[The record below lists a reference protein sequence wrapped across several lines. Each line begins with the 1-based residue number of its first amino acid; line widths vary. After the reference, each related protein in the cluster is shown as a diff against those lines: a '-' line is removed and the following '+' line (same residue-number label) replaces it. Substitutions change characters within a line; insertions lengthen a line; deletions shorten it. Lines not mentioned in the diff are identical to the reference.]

1 MLPLAC
7 LAASVTPWTNP
18 LVKPTGAWKAWCD
31 GGAYAWV
38 SEKAGDAVEVE
49 FEGTS
54 FTVCHRKGAC
64 RWLWGITFR
73 DQTSPLGFFEAFVDG
88 KSVGTFDSSLREE
101 TCVAKGLSDGRH
113 VARIVNLG
121 RSSRKGGPGRIA
133 LRGFLADRPPR
144 LPTPDPRRESPELA
158 AEVKTLPPILFFTG
172 SPLRSGAIPNYV
184 WQSRPEGPWGCSVR
198 IFDPATGKARVLF
211 EEKDSIILDMS
222 LSSDTSTILFTM
234 RRHGAKTWQ
243 IYAMHA
249 DGSGLRQLTDTPQA
263 HNASPVY
270 LPGSQR
276 SRGSATLPE
285 GRIAFLSTRTPFTH
299 NVCQPGPSTHVHVMD
314 ADGGNVRDL
323 SSNTL
328 SDLYLSVLSDGRL
341 FYTRWEYVDWNLTYR
356 QSLWTQ
362 YPDGRQM

>member
-1 MLPLAC
+1 MKFIFGLMLPLAC

-54 FTVCHRKGAC
+54 FTVYHRKGAC

-88 KSVGTFDSSLREE
+88 KSVGMFDSSLREE
-101 TCVAKGLSDGRH
+101 TCVAKGLVDRRH

-198 IFDPATGKARVLF
+198 IFDPAKSETRVLF
-211 EEKDSIILDMS
+211 EEK
-222 LSSDTSTILFTM
+222 ILFTM

-243 IYAMHA
+243 IYAMCA

-285 GRIAFLSTRTPFTH
+285 GRIAFRGASPFSLRARRSHIMSANLDLRRTST
-299 NVCQPGPSTHVHVMD
+299 
-314 ADGGNVRDL
+314 
-323 SSNTL
+323 
-328 SDLYLSVLSDGRL
+328 
-341 FYTRWEYVDWNLTYR
+341 
-356 QSLWTQ
+356 
-362 YPDGRQM
+362 